1 MAIIQH
7 HIMSSYIKKQPR
19 GGEGGRPT
27 FSIMAENHRLKKEI
41 FGLREEAEVREGY
54 IRLFESQLSAVL
66 RLDDGTRL
74 SELSLNNNNRDND
87 TTSSSDSHEENG
99 RTTTSVIGSE
109 SFNNIKEEEEED
121 YDIHRRHLANVVSP
135 CDDSTPGRSNINRS
149 SFARTALTMTT
160 SPPCRHNAT
169 IDATMATTP
178 HPCQHDTVEVMMMT
192 TTPPRHH
199 DSILGVTMTMTITT
213 PPPRQ
218 HDTLE
223 VMMTTTHPHH
233 HKTIG
238 CVNSS
243 GFPSST
249 SFSPSLLPPCRSK
262 TSAMALVDENKYQ
275 YDNTDDDDKYKSSS
289 VNKLRRSPCSLPRR
303 KILFQ
308 TDTSAIKALPR
319 EKSIENHTSHLHDE
333 DEDEDDDDD
342 DNDVD
347 HYHYQNNGVK
357 NDDDNQEN
365 EKYLSTTYEV
375 ENEEFRD
382 YFNSQGIYTGT
393 VQRASKMPHGI
404 GKMIYFNDGSIAG
417 KYYEGDWYEGRWHG
431 NCIIL
436 RDVDGNIYQGPV
448 VNDEF
453 NDKMEGENGTM
464 NYSDGRI
471 FHGKFHE
478 DEAVEGIMSYPHHGE
493 QYVGQLR
500 NDQKHGLGT
509 YHFSD
514 GSKYEGEFVMDVIQG
529 RGKMTW
535 IDGSFYKGYW
545 LLGEIH
551 PDTESDEALAIK
563 CLC

>member
-1 MAIIQH
+1 MTIIQH

-19 GGEGGRPT
+19 GGGGGRPT

-41 FGLREEAEVREGY
+41 FRLREEAEVREGY
-54 IRLFESQLSAVL
+54 KRLIESQLSAAL
-66 RLDDGTRL
+66 RLDAGR
-74 SELSLNNNNRDND
+74 R
-87 TTSSSDSHEENG
+87 SDSHGEND
-99 RTTTSVIGSE
+99 RTTTGVIGSE
-109 SFNNIKEEEEED
+109 SFNSIKAEKEEEEEEED
-121 YDIHRRHLANVVSP
+121 YDIHRRHLASVVSP

-149 SFARTALTMTT
+149 SLARTALTLTT
-160 SPPCRHNAT
+160 PPPCRHNT
-169 IDATMATTP
+169 IIDVTMATSP

-199 DSILGVTMTMTITT
+199 DSILGATMTMSITT
-213 PPPRQ
+213 TPPRQ
-218 HDTLE
+218 HDT
-223 VMMTTTHPHH
+223 VKGMTTTTPPHH

-262 TSAMALVDENKYQ
+262 NSAMALVDENKYQ
-275 YDNTDDDDKYKSSS
+275 YDNTDNDDKYKSSLI
-289 VNKLRRSPCSLPRR
+289 NQLRRSLCSLPRR

-319 EKSIENHTSHLHDE
+319 EKSIENHTSHHH
-333 DEDEDDDDD
+333 DDDDD
-342 DNDVD
+342 DGDNDVV

-357 NDDDNQEN
+357 NYGDDQEN
-365 EKYLSTTYEV
+365 EKNQSSTTYEV
-375 ENEEFRD
+375 ENEDFRD

-393 VQRASKMPHGI
+393 VQRASKMPHGF

-464 NYSDGRI
+464 KYNDGRI
-471 FHGKFHE
+471 FYGKFHE

-514 GSKYEGEFVMDVIQG
+514 GSKYEGGFVMDVIQG

-535 IDGSFYKGYW
+535 IDGSSYGGDW
-545 LLGEIH
+545 LRGEIH
-551 PDTESDEALAIK
+551 PDTESDETLAIK
-563 CLC
+563 CFC